1 MKHLMITITYYI
13 STSFLTATSR
23 MSLQDII
30 DLFAGRSSF
39 ADSINSATEFSGR
52 GSNKSSENNPSS
64 LAHSSAS
71 VFDPFQP
78 SFATSFPPDTEFSA
92 CDTPGKSKSPIHQH
106 SVAAD
111 FDPFAAIA
119 VRNLDGSDS
128 DVFSSNTG
136 SGLNEP
142 RLDPSL
148 SVKNSNDGPLEELN
162 FGAFTSHTELPK
174 ATAIKS
180 LNSSPPKPELASMSA
195 SKTDMKK
202 GAFKVKSGIWAD
214 SLSRGLIDVNIT
226 ARMYFCNPFYFMRMC
241 LVGPMHFCFH
251 GNFISFIMH
260 ELYSC
265 SVHTKIANY
274 FQHAKLYFFE

>member
-1 MKHLMITITYYI
+1 MKHLMIIITYYVNI
-13 STSFLTATSR
+13 SFLTAASW
-23 MSLQDII
+23 MSSQDII

-39 ADSINSATEFSGR
+39 ADSINSDTEFSGR
-52 GSNKSSENNPSS
+52 GSNKSSEHNPSC

-71 VFDPFQP
+71 VSDPFQP
-78 SFATSFPPDTEFSA
+78 FFATSFPSDIEFSA
-92 CDTPGKSKSPIHQH
+92 RDTPDKSKNPIHQH
-106 SVAAD
+106 SIAAD

-142 RLDPSL
+142 RHDPPVSIK
-148 SVKNSNDGPLEELN
+148 SSDHSPLEELN

-180 LNSSPPKPELASMSA
+180 LNKSPTKPEPASMSA
-195 SKTDMKK
+195 SKTDVKK
-202 GAFKVKSGIWAD
+202 GAFQVKSGIWAD
-214 SLSRGLIDVNIT
+214 SLSRGLIDLNIT
-226 ARMYFCNPFYFMRMC
+226 ARMYFYNPFSFICMY
-241 LVGPMHFCFH
+241 LAGPLHLCFH
-251 GNFISFIMH
+251 RNFISFMH
-260 ELYSC
+260 VSCMSYSSC

-274 FQHAKLYFFE
+274 IS